1 MYNNILLMCVHRIL
15 ALVSVAVYGP
25 IEDQL
30 VVSGL
35 PIPSW
40 TGFNP
45 ALVPNRTLPL
55 RGDTFPGPAVEP
67 DLSIPGAPAP
77 FGETP
82 APGQ

>member
-1 MYNNILLMCVHRIL
+1 MCVQRIL
-15 ALVSVAVYGP
+15 ALVIVAVYGP
-25 IEDQL
+25 IVDQL

-35 PIPSW
+35 LIPSW

-45 ALVPNRTLPL
+45 ALVPNRTPPF
-55 RGDTFPGPAVEP
+55 RGNTCPGPAVEP
-67 DLSIPGAPAP
+67 DLFLPGRPP